1 MLAAGLFEYNFG
13 DSEFLMLFLVLV
25 TLPYAA
31 ERAPAARRGAAS
43 PCPPRRLT
51 SRRCSTAAR
60 GRAVLVVGDL
70 MLDHFVI
77 GRVDR
82 ISPEAPVPVV
92 QFDHESYRLGGAA
105 NVAHNV
111 AALGG
116 TVEIAGLVGNDPAG
130 SRLVADLR
138 EAGIGTSAVDRGP
151 RPRTTRK
158 LRVVTTGTS
167 RSRGSTTSAIARPTE
182 TSSRRSPTRS
192 ARPRRAWTSCS
203 SPTIRKG
210 RSRRSRPGGD
220 RGGARRA
227 ACRLLVDPKVP
238 HIDYY
243 AGATLI
249 TPNHHEAAAVTLQR
263 IRTSAEARSAAQR
276 FRERVHCESV
286 LITRGE
292 HGMWLL
298 GADGEFDLPAEAR
311 EVSDV
316 TGAGDTV
323 IAAMALGLAAGGS
336 LKDAARLANRAAGLA
351 VARFGPV
358 AISAEELAAAL

>member
-1 MLAAGLFEYNFG
+1 MPSAPTDLAALL
-13 DSEFLMLFLVLV
+13 D
-25 TLPYAA
+25 
-31 ERAPAARRGAAS
+31 R
-43 PCPPRRLT
+43 
-51 SRRCSTAAR
+51 AR
-60 GRAVLVVGDL
+60 GGAVLVIGDL

-116 TVEIAGLVGNDPAG
+116 RVEIVGVVGNDTEG
-130 SRLVADLR
+130 TRLLAELHR
-138 EAGIGTSAVDRGP
+138 AGIGTSGVIGDRD
-151 RPRTTRK
+151 RCTTRK
-158 LRVVTTGTS
+158 LRVVTTRNQQVARIDYECDRPLDGDLEAALVQKIREAAARADVVLVSDYQKGTVTRATAQAAIEAAKAKGV
-167 RSRGSTTSAIARPTE
+167 RS
-182 TSSRRSPTRS
+182 
-192 ARPRRAWTSCS
+192 
-203 SPTIRKG
+203 
-210 RSRRSRPGGD
+210 
-220 RGGARRA
+220 
-227 ACRLLVDPKVP
+227 LVDPKVP
-238 HIDYY
+238 HIGHY
-243 AGATLI
+243 AGASLI
-249 TPNHHEAAAVTLQR
+249 TPNHHEAEAVTLQR
-263 IRTSAEARSAAQR
+263 IRSAAEARSAAQL
-276 FRERVHCESV
+276 FRERARCDSV

-298 GADGEFDLPAEAR
+298 GTDGEFDLPAEAR

-336 LKDAARLANRAAGLA
+336 LRDAARLANRAAGLA

-358 AISAEELAAAL
+358 AVTAEELAAAL